1 MLMRFNVKMRWP
13 EMGFIE
19 FLWKLVATVVV
30 FGIIG
35 ILTANHAESGSAL
48 QGFSYFVVGS
58 CALVGVVSI
67 SMLPQWPDYVA
78 AITNLTGQNLTY
90 SLMDIPLASIGL
102 VAWIARADLGGRR
115 RLALP

>member
-35 ILTANHAESGSAL
+35 IWTASHAESGSEL

-58 CALVGVVSI
+58 CALVGAASTVTAVVSHI
-67 SMLPQWPDYVA
+67 WQYKPRSRRGCLD
-78 AITNLTGQNLTY
+78 QN
-90 SLMDIPLASIGL
+90 PN
-102 VAWIARADLGGRR
+102 
-115 RLALP
+115 

>member
-1 MLMRFNVKMRWP
+1 MGENMLTRFNVKMRWS

-58 CALVGVVSI
+58 CVLVGVVSTMTAVVSHI
-67 SMLPQWPDYVA
+67 WRYKPRSRRGCL
-78 AITNLTGQNLTY
+78 NQN
-90 SLMDIPLASIGL
+90 PN
-102 VAWIARADLGGRR
+102 
-115 RLALP
+115 

>member
-35 ILTANHAESGSAL
+35 ILTAHHAESGSAL
-48 QGFSYFVVGS
+48 QGLSYFVVGS
-58 CALVGVVSI
+58 CALVGVLSTLTAVVSHI
-67 SMLPQWPDYVA
+67 WRYKPPS
-78 AITNLTGQNLTY
+78 
-90 SLMDIPLASIGL
+90 
-102 VAWIARADLGGRR
+102 RR
-115 RLALP
+115 RCLDQGSN